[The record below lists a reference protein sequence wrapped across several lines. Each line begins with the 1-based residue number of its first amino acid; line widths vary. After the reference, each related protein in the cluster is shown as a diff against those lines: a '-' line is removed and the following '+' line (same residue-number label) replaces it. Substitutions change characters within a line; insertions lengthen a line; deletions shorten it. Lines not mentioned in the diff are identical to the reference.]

1 MANVL
6 IIKTKPLKKIS
17 KDRNVIIKDIK
28 LENQNDDK
36 VLKKELI
43 NQIYAFPEKKV
54 IVVADIGFRENFL
67 IYIDKIENASINKST
82 DDYEKYFDLS
92 KVNIEGS
99 LYNTYDSYLQSK
111 YKIKINYK
119 VLDEV
124 QNYFK

>member
-1 MANVL
+1 MK
-6 IIKTKPLKKIS
+6 IILKKTDFDKLS

-54 IVVADIGFRENFL
+54 IIVADIGFRENFL
-67 IYIDKIENASINKST
+67 IYIDKIENTSINKST
-82 DDYEKYFDLS
+82 DDYEKYFYLS

-99 LYNTYDSYLQSK
+99 LFNTYDSYLQSK

-124 QNYFK
+124 KNYFK